1 MKRLSRLIVCVC
13 MPVFSFWQ
21 LEAKVVTD
29 SLTTKAMTASS
40 VASMLRGEVVGVRV
54 GDSPICA
61 PGGSAFYY
69 CV

>member
-29 SLTTKAMTASS
+29 SLTTKAMTATS
-40 VASMLRGEVVGVRV
+40 VASMLRGEVAGVRV
-54 GDSPICA
+54 SSLD
-61 PGGSAFYY
+61 GGSQTAP
-69 CV
+69 VVNIRA